1 LEYEEQMER
10 TSLPKEYF
18 VKQTEMSIVLQLV
31 QDMSNQ
37 MISFERKGI
46 TTNSIPVE
54 SSSQVVLR
62 NQPINSL
69 PYNQPKAILS
79 RAWCNFCD
87 DNHEESTC
95 EVKKKAQERI
105 FGKINEAI
113 VIALDFMPEEDVMVV
128 NTQSKFYIDKGKGG
142 NPKTTSAPSSS
153 SLQVQI
159 LRLTG

>member
-1 LEYEEQMER
+1 
-10 TSLPKEYF
+10 
-18 VKQTEMSIVLQLV
+18 
-31 QDMSNQ
+31 

-95 EVKKKAQERI
+95 EVKKKGTR
-105 FGKINEAI
+105 KN
-113 VIALDFMPEEDVMVV
+113 LWK
-128 NTQSKFYIDKGKGG
+128 NK
-142 NPKTTSAPSSS
+142 
-153 SLQVQI
+153 
-159 LRLTG
+159 